1 VRKDEEPEAVR
12 NVTLES
18 WDGEYSEIKRMM
30 LSRLVTGVWSNQIGK
45 GRIMRRQLT
54 AGTALP
60 GVLFSTLFIAACL
73 LILTGSQALAV
84 SIHDVQYT
92 PDVSGNSPYFGQ
104 VVTVSGIVTCA
115 FAHGFTIADAPGPW
129 NSVFVYTYSEGPDI
143 GDEVELSGL
152 VDEYYNLTEI
162 KNITG
167 YTLLSTGN
175 SVVPAVIATVDMAQ
189 ESYEAV
195 LVTFENV
202 TVTSLGS
209 YGEYSVDD
217 GSGATWCDDLNDY
230 MYFPAVS
237 DFLDSMTGVVW
248 FDFGLFKL
256 QPRNTSDISSSLIP
270 HYVLL
275 GDVITMNDTRDIILD
290 AYVEVLGDRI
300 ISIGTTAPVGV
311 NVYDTDGLIFPG
323 LIDAHNHPIYNVL
336 DVIPFG
342 TTFTQRSEWQ
352 ATALYGQFSTQYNG
366 IRDYGGNNVQD
377 DNMTKLAEI
386 RALCAGTTMQQGH
399 NCNGHANDG
408 HAHQGIVINNA
419 ERFPSRIYS
428 STFPLNESQSYWLG
442 MADDY
447 YDRFIVHMSEG
458 ISAAALAEFHTWNSW
473 GMLDYRTSVIHGLA
487 FGAPEWALMGAA
499 DANLIWSPASNAVLY
514 AATAD
519 IPGAVAAGVNV
530 ALAPDWTESGRLNIL
545 REMKWASTLNDSLWG
560 SVLTAQQLAEFVT
573 CNAADAL
580 GIRDRVGQVTVGH
593 QADLAVFPGDPG
605 APYEA
610 LLAADSRDVILT
622 VVSGRPMYGDP
633 DLMTS
638 FPFLSDF
645 DDITI
650 GGQPKKLAIR
660 IDAFA
665 IPESDKSAGD
675 IITELQAAYDA
686 TEPKVC
692 EFLALERDVLSAAE
706 DGIVPSLLVSNLE
719 ACPNPFNPRANIRFE
734 VGGTRPVDVEI
745 GIFNLR
751 GSLVRT
757 VFDGLVSPGQQSFT
771 WDGLSEAGRTMPAG
785 VYSACVLVGQQRRT
799 IKLVLVK

>member
-1 VRKDEEPEAVR
+1 MRK
-12 NVTLES
+12 
-18 WDGEYSEIKRMM
+18 
-30 LSRLVTGVWSNQIGK
+30 
-45 GRIMRRQLT
+45 QLT
-54 AGTALP
+54 ARTALP
-60 GVLFSTLFIAACL
+60 GALFSTLLMTTCL
-73 LILTGSQALAV
+73 LMLTGSQALAL

-92 PDVSGNSPYFGQ
+92 SDVSGDSPYLGQ
-104 VVTVSGIVTCA
+104 VVTISGIVTCA
-115 FAHGFTIADAPGPW
+115 FAHGFTVADAPGPW

-162 KNITG
+162 KDITG

-175 SVVPAVIATVDMAQ
+175 SIAPSVIATVDMAQ

-202 TVTSLGS
+202 TVTSLGTF
-209 YGEYSVDD
+209 GEYTIDD
-217 GSGATWCDDLNDY
+217 GSGATWCDDRNDY

-248 FDFGLFKL
+248 YDYGLFKL
-256 QPRNTSDISSSLIP
+256 QPRNTSDFSSSLIP

-275 GDVITMNDTRDIILD
+275 GDVITMNATRDIILD

-311 NVYDTDGLIFPG
+311 GVYDTDGLIFPG
-323 LIDAHNHPIYNVL
+323 LIDSHNHPIYNVL

-342 TTFTQRSEWQ
+342 TIFTQRSEWQ

-366 IRDYGGNNVQD
+366 IRDYGGSNVQD

-399 NCNGHANDG
+399 NCNGHSNDG

-428 STFPLNESQSYWLG
+428 STFPLNQSQSYWQG

-447 YDRFIVHMSEG
+447 YDRFILHMSEG

-473 GMLDYRTSVIHGLA
+473 GMLDYRTSIIHGLA
-487 FGAPEWALMGAA
+487 LGAPEWALMSAA
-499 DANLIWSPASNAVLY
+499 DAHLIWSPASNAVLY

-580 GIRDRVGQVTVGH
+580 GILDRVGQVTVGH
-593 QADLAVFPGDPG
+593 QADLAVFPGVPG

-633 DLMTS
+633 GLMTS
-638 FPFLSDF
+638 FPFLSDL
-645 DDITI
+645 DDITM

-665 IPESDKSAGD
+665 IPDSDKPAGD

-692 EFLALERDVLSAAE
+692 EFLALERDPLSAVE
-706 DGIVPSLLVSNLE
+706 NEIITPLLVSNLE
-719 ACPNPFNPRANIRFE
+719 AFPNPFNPKTNIRFE
-734 VGGTRPVDVEI
+734 VSGTRPVNAEI
-745 GIFNLR
+745 TIFNLR
-751 GSLVRT
+751 GELVRT
-757 VFDGLVSPGQQSFT
+757 LFYGWVIPGRQSFA
-771 WDGLSEAGRTMPAG
+771 WNGRSDNGRTVAAG
-785 VYSACVLVGQQRRT
+785 AYSARVLVGHQQQA
-799 IKLVLVK
+799 IKMILAK